1 MKKGK
6 IWMIV
11 LAAALCIGGLAGC
24 GRREEERNIATEKNM
39 NGNERNSDGTIGNE
53 ANGNMNNSGTAGNDI
68 VGNTE
73 GNRTE
78 NLMENDGAVNG
89 VTDEEN
95 GIVGD
100 VVEDIGDA
108 GKDVIDGAE
117 NVVDD
122 LTGNPNRET
131 QMSETNTVNP

>member
-6 IWMIV
+6 IWMIA

-24 GRREEERNIATEKNM
+24 GRREERNMVTEKGM
-39 NGNERNSDGTIGNE
+39 NETEMNRGGTIGNKTTTDMTNDGPAE
-53 ANGNMNNSGTAGNDI
+53 NNIMGSTDRN
-68 VGNTE
+68 V
-73 GNRTE
+73 TE
-78 NLMENDGAVNG
+78 NSQENDGIVNG